1 MSKFSFIT
9 TILLLV
15 VLVVAS
21 DYGEAATPITITT
34 TGPAKYSIVA
44 TDLPDAAG
52 MDLSISYA
60 KDFLK
65 EPVVTSGALLPAGA
79 VMFPNT
85 ATPGQIRIGI
95 ITGGSIKG
103 TGALV
108 TISFTKTADP
118 APQPILATPS
128 VYSASGSQLAVQA
141 VAETTKTSSD
151 DKHDDETTRNST
163 TAEAA
168 PTTYIS
174 NTPQST
180 TTIGSVT
187 LPQEAVAKNDL
198 LHQGSGSEERSDES
212 QYQNE
217 SATPGGRSPAQREV
231 AGTVAVPEA
240 KSAVAHSA
248 LKSSQGVLDR
258 FRTNTGKRTLKLLV
272 KLFDESALHE
282 AGIVQVPAIAVA
294 DGKSPVTVSIDLA
307 KVTDTPSF
315 SLRGANLKGIRRLA
329 NNKWELAAMPQKG
342 KTDVRLSILLKG
354 ESAEIPLV
362 AVPPLIQSG
371 IPLVALS
378 EAALDGVL
386 AKPLKNNKPAYDL
399 NSDAKQDYLDDYILI
414 AHWLLKQQH
423 KASEAGQKKKPTAVR
438 K

>member
-34 TGPAKYSIVA
+34 TGPGKYSIVA

-52 MDLSISYA
+52 MDLSVSYA
-60 KDFLK
+60 KEFLK
-65 EPVVTSGALLPAGA
+65 DPVVTSGALLPASA
-79 VMFPNT
+79 VMYPNT

-95 ITGGSIKG
+95 ISGGSIKG
-103 TGALV
+103 TGAV
-108 TISFTKTADP
+108 VSISFTKIADP
-118 APQPILATPS
+118 APQPVLAPPS

-141 VAETTKTSSD
+141 VAETPKTSND
-151 DKHDDETTRNST
+151 NKHDESTSNST

-174 NTPQST
+174 NIPQSS

-187 LPQEAVAKNDL
+187 LNQEAVAKNDQ

-212 QYQNE
+212 QYRNE

-231 AGTVAVPEA
+231 AGAVAATEA
-240 KSAVAHSA
+240 KSAAAHPA

-258 FRTNTGKRTLKLLV
+258 FRTNTGARTFKRLA
-272 KLFDESALHE
+272 KLFDEGALHE

-294 DGKSPVTVSIDLA
+294 DGKSPVTISIDLA
-307 KVTDTPSF
+307 KVADTPSF
-315 SLRGANLKGIRRLA
+315 SLRGANLKAIRRLA
-329 NNKWELAAMPQKG
+329 NNKWELVAMPQKG
-342 KTDVRLSILLKG
+342 KSDVRLSILMKG
-354 ESAEIPLV
+354 EIAEIPLV
-362 AVPPLIQSG
+362 AVPPLIQPG
-371 IPLVALS
+371 VPLVALS

-399 NSDAKQDYLDDYILI
+399 NSDGKQDYLDDYILL
-414 AHWLLKQQH
+414 AHWLLKKQH
-423 KASEAGQKKKPTAVR
+423 KASETGQKKKPTAVR